1 VPAYSSGRA
10 KQLKSHSDF
19 TKYIAAS
26 AAAAS
31 ARAATTLTEF
41 ISEHCC
47 IRFDQLLTYYNELCT
62 DSDDSSVSSARIN
75 NLLIGTGLQVS

>member
-1 VPAYSSGRA
+1 VPAYSNGRA

-26 AAAAS
+26 AAAA

-41 ISEHCC
+41 IFEHCC